1 MIKYDKAEAMR
12 NIFYTIDHKS
22 RWHSGDGSKTIDGLT
37 SIDWHEK
44 GAHQR
49 SLLCAIYHGVEVY
62 CEIHDINTLEDKAQM
77 ECDMLWLLGRA
88 IRFNLDDR
96 GCYHT
101 QLVNAMI
108 WFNKSN
114 SHERVMFHVDL
125 AIRLAMDRTRAVR
138 A

>member
-12 NIFYTIDHKS
+12 NIFYTINDQS
-22 RWHSGDGSKTIDGLT
+22 RWHHGHGSLTIDGT
-37 SIDWHEK
+37 AIDWHEK
-44 GAHQR
+44 GAYQR

-62 CEIHDINTLEDKAQM
+62 CEIHDIDALEDKAQM

-88 IRFNLDDR
+88 IQFNLDDR
-96 GCYHT
+96 GCYHS

-114 SHERVMFHVDL
+114 SHERVLYHIST
-125 AIRLAMDRTRAVR
+125 AIRLAMDRTRKVA